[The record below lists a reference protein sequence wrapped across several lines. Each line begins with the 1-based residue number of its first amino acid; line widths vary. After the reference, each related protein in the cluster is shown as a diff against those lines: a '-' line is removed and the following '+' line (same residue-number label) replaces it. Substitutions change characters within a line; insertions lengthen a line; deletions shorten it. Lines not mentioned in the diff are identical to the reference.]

1 MFSVAKERNNNIYT
15 IFFTGINC
23 HHFLDIC
30 PQWQD
35 YSLQLYSS
43 RKVLTSAFEEL
54 FSHKITWFF
63 VIRDKAWSH
72 NRTYKPRPVVATNR
86 LSVRISTSTKKWY
99 MSLQKKMIYVSITWT
114 EKQYWSVTNWK
125 TATFKFFL
133 NSWYVNTLQIN
144 PTHKRHW
151 YKKSSLH
158 RHHSSFIH
166 I

>member
-99 MSLQKKMIYVSITWT
+99 MSLQKNDICEHNM
-114 EKQYWSVTNWK
+114 NRK
-125 TATFKFFL
+125 TILKCDKLKDCNFHFFWIVDM
-133 NSWYVNTLQIN
+133 STL
-144 PTHKRHW
+144 
-151 YKKSSLH
+151 YK
-158 RHHSSFIH
+158 
-166 I
+166 